1 MTDKITDYI
10 KLAEESCPAPYETNY
25 TGNVW
30 GDINNPEH
38 DGDSPLLAKCGAH
51 EEGIATAKFLVASRD
66 FAPSLAKALLEAEEA
81 LINAQATIKHLS
93 HPPLIKVDQALA
105 QIQRIKKGEI

>member
-51 EEGIATAKFLVASRD
+51 EEGIANF
-66 FAPSLAKALLEAEEA
+66 
-81 LINAQATIKHLS
+81 
-93 HPPLIKVDQALA
+93 
-105 QIQRIKKGEI
+105 